1 MESFQTSVLTPG
13 WSWAILEASTPCPLT
28 PMSEEQLKA
37 FKEAVKANEGLQ
49 EQLKAAADAD
59 AVVAIAKAAGF
70 AISVEALKGAQA
82 ELSDEEL
89 EGVAGGYRGIEF
101 RPKDFEKIPTRDTA
115 LRIQA

>member
-1 MESFQTSVLTPG
+1 MQ
-13 WSWAILEASTPCPLT
+13 
-28 PMSEEQLKA
+28 EEQLEAFQETIKA
-37 FKEAVKANEGLQ
+37 DAGLQ
-49 EQLKAAADAD
+49 EKLKAAQDPD

>member
-1 MESFQTSVLTPG
+1 MQ
-13 WSWAILEASTPCPLT
+13 
-28 PMSEEQLKA
+28 EEQLEAFQETIKA
-37 FKEAVKANEGLQ
+37 DAGLQ
-49 EQLKAAADAD
+49 EKLKAAQDPD

-101 RPKDFEKIPTRDTA
+101 RPEDFEKIPTRDTA

>member
-1 MESFQTSVLTPG
+1 
-13 WSWAILEASTPCPLT
+13 
-28 PMSEEQLKA
+28 MSEEQLKA
-37 FKEAVKANEGLQ
+37 FLEAVKADAELQ
-49 EQLKAAADAD
+49 EKLKAAKDVE
-59 AVVAIAKAAGF
+59 AVVEIAKAAGF
-70 AISVEALKGAQA
+70 VISAEELKRAQA